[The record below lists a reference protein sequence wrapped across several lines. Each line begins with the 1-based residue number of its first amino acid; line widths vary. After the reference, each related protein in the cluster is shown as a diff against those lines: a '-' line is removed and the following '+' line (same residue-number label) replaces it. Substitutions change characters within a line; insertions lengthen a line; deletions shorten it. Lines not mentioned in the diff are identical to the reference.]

1 MWAGFLSY
9 AEGMRDVIGLKGL
22 DCWDKYDAWERAA
35 KYGGFRVL
43 HEKFCL
49 VSEFPEVL
57 KVDTNRRPHCETGP
71 SHRWKDGFE
80 IYHLN
85 GILVPKWL
93 VMTDAGKI
101 DPKLALTEKNV
112 DVQREIIR
120 KVGAERMLK
129 ACNAKTLD
137 AFVDRHTKGG
147 NDYRLMEMS
156 IGDNIRR
163 KYLYFE
169 HASFPGVWYAQPVHP
184 DLKRAIHA
192 RAWMLSIGEV
202 KDLEKMSDDEI
213 RDCLPLK
220 VA

>member
-1 MWAGFLSY
+1 MWSGFLCY
-9 AEGMRDVIGLKGL
+9 AKAMREIIGLSGL
-22 DCWDKYDAWERAA
+22 ECWESYDAWEQAGIH
-35 KYGGFRVL
+35 GGFRVM

-49 VSEFPEVL
+49 VSEFPEFIKINKL
-57 KVDTNRRPHCETGP
+57 NRPHCEIGP

-85 GILVPKWL
+85 GIRVPKWL

-112 DVQREIIR
+112 DIQREIIR

-129 ACNAKTLD
+129 ACDAKTLD
-137 AFVDRHTKGG
+137 TFTDHHSKGG
-147 NDYRLMEMS
+147 NEYRLMEMS
-156 IGDNIRR
+156 VGQNIRR

-169 HASFPGVWYAQPVHP
+169 HASFPGVFYAQPVHP
-184 DLKRAIHA
+184 DLKKALHA
-192 RAWMLSIGEV
+192 RAWMLSIAEV
-202 KDLEKMSDDEI
+202 EEIQRMTDDKI
-213 RDCLPLK
+213 RECLPME